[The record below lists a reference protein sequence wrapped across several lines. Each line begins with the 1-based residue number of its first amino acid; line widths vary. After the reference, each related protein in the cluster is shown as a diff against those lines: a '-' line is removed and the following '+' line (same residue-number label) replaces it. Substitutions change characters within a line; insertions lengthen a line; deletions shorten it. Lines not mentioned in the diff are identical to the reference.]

1 MSSSECNSSD
11 CPQMGENFR
20 TRSAFVS
27 LIGNS
32 NVGKSTLLN
41 AMVGSKISAVTHKVQ
56 TTRTRIRGIYTK
68 GDVQLVFVDTPGI
81 FIPRCQLERVI
92 VKNAWRAFAGT
103 DIFCLIIDPRRP
115 VSDST
120 KDILRKANGKLVLV
134 MNKIDLVEKP
144 RLLAVAQE
152 LNSLGHFDKTFMIS
166 ALKGSGIDDLMD
178 YLLRSA
184 QPGPW
189 YFDEEDETDMPLEF
203 NLSEILREKLFIRLH
218 QELPYSLTVETEN
231 IEILDKT
238 VKIKQVLHV
247 MSESHKMIVIGS
259 CGKTIGTIRKSSE
272 REMANLFP
280 GKKVHLSVFVR
291 VSPNWGEKSDIL
303 NTINYI

>member
-1 MSSSECNSSD
+1 MGENL
-11 CPQMGENFR
+11 GENFR

-41 AMVGSKISAVTHKVQ
+41 ALIGSKISAVTHKVQ

-68 GDVQLVFVDTPGI
+68 YDTQLVFVDTPGI

-103 DIFCLIIDPRRP
+103 DVFCLIIDPRRP

-120 KDILRKANGKLVLV
+120 KDILRKADGKLVLV
-134 MNKIDLVEKP
+134 INKIDLVEKP
-144 RLLAVAQE
+144 ILLEVAQE
-152 LNSLGHFDKTFMIS
+152 LNSLSYFEKTFMIS
-166 ALKGSGIDDLMD
+166 ALKGNGVDDLMN
-178 YLLRSA
+178 YLLISA

-189 YFDEEDETDMPLEF
+189 YFDKEDETDMPLGF

-231 IEILDKT
+231 IEILDKS
-238 VKIKQVLHV
+238 VKIRQVVHV

-259 CGKTIGTIRKSSE
+259 CGKTIGTIRKSAE
-272 REMANLFP
+272 KEMEDLFP
-280 GKKVHLSVFVR
+280 GRKVYLSIFVR